1 MRQQIAQLRPAN
13 TSAATLVSEV
23 RPFFVDLIIICNTT
37 SSSAVFSIFHDEDGT
52 TYDESTALM
61 FNATL
66 QGGDMAYVDV
76 PRGIANNKVSGTIGV
91 KSGTASALT
100 FTAYGEVYGERV

>member
-1 MRQQIAQLRPAN
+1 
-13 TSAATLVSEV
+13 
-23 RPFFVDLIIICNTT
+23 
-37 SSSAVFSIFHDEDGT
+37 
-52 TYDESTALM
+52 
-61 FNATL
+61 
-66 QGGDMAYVDV
+66 MAYVDV